1 MTNTTNPYRAATMPT
16 TKAVQPPDARFT
28 TPTLPVGAAVWAA
41 PELLAALLPV
51 AVMEAVAL
59 VEDSA
64 AADDDDMA
72 VDEDSAVVVVELEL
86 GCAVE
91 AMDEDSMEEDSWVD
105 VADMD
110 ELGAADEE
118 AEALLLP
125 SRPAM
130 EKRPVK
136 L

>member
-1 MTNTTNPYRAATMPT
+1 MPT
-16 TKAVQPPDARFT
+16 TKAVQPPHARFT

-41 PELLAALLPV
+41 PELLAALLSV
-51 AVMEAVAL
+51 AVIEAVAL

-64 AADDDDMA
+64 ADDDMA

-86 GCAVE
+86 GCVE
-91 AMDEDSMEEDSWVD
+91 AMDEDSWADD

-118 AEALLLP
+118 ALLLP
-125 SRPAM
+125 PRPVM

>member
-1 MTNTTNPYRAATMPT
+1 MPT

-51 AVMEAVAL
+51 AVMEAAAL
-59 VEDSA
+59 VEVSA
-64 AADDDDMA
+64 ADDDMA
-72 VDEDSAVVVVELEL
+72 VDEDSDVVAVELEL
-86 GCAVE
+86 GCVE

-118 AEALLLP
+118 AETLLPP

-130 EKRPVK
+130 EKRGVK